1 MATKNLQRSIIP
13 FGKGM
18 HRSPSTPQE
27 GELSECVNL
36 WPRGEELTGLPQ
48 PVSTGISFESNKK
61 KESLACIHMVP
72 TEKHYISIMDNWGVR
87 RPNMSFEFKVVMQQ
101 FWLLQLYCNYSFQG
115 RELTL
120 TLTFDNGA
128 KEVLPVTMTG
138 NVARVRSK
146 NYMRS
151 HVVTGAEIAGI
162 GSKWDTVSIEVV
174 DSRQEPYVYSGSPTR
189 IAHYSLMWFTEV
201 DMERQEILSDSSRI
215 LQVLPF
221 GNMLVVKFEDEV
233 RYLLW
238 KDGKYINLGG
248 AIPEIDAQVA
258 LDGEFYIDQGS
269 TIVKMVTAGSIA
281 DYSTLHFTISD
292 PAAPAYWN
300 SMDGSYK
307 GKKKTLAAKETLQR
321 GKTYRFFNYSKYDV
335 YIRLDVSAQFAYEYV
350 LRKNAYKDI
359 KIPMNT
365 SALYYRS
372 NASHSNGET
381 FFCNVKVYANSV
393 DGKTGI
399 APDNTSDNLQAIMGA
414 ANKFLSD
421 AMKDAGKFVLPFFAR
436 VGLRL
441 FDSSITHLSCPALL
455 TPNSGCAPYFLVQG
469 SNAGEYPSNVFG
481 CRCRLQFYLSDTDVQ
496 NLNAW
501 KDLIQSVVVAVTP
514 AIYRYNEGYTFD
526 KDKTKLESNTIYIDR
541 EYASGLTD
549 DPFTASKIASL
560 GQAMTYE
567 VSNEASSAGGWYD
580 SSVMLDLSKGDV
592 LTHGSSEPGDIIIFK
607 KEANGNIVRKDYI
620 STAESKRTYTVEED
634 GTYCVGGE
642 DMYGNLSKGSFYVT
656 KAQYAGYL
664 KQPIG
669 GLLARSGEFKSD
681 GAYLMQIA
689 LPRFDDKTTR
699 SNIVEQSNFHVIGEY
714 PIEEIKAGWTTVDT
728 ESKDLFSIPSLER
741 VEDDN
746 HSHNKLAASVLFS
759 YNSKLHLADV
769 TERVWGGSVLE
780 LMTGYAED
788 RGRNEEAD
796 IWTHAARVVVSLV
809 KNGRAV
815 YADSGWGDE
824 IAGLDVAW
832 LFYPDADAREA
843 VVYTRTPLGNGSY
856 VYDKCKLPLTA
867 HKFLE
872 GAYWFNDYNSPAYE
886 SCTEE
891 EATASVADNSLHL
904 PNKLYVSETDNPV
917 LFPTTQRISV
927 GNGTILALATTA
939 VAFSQNTYGR
949 NAVQAFCTD
958 GIWELEVA
966 DTGRYLCKNPTSRD
980 ALTNVSSVTMLDG
993 SVAFVTAS
1001 GLKMLSGQGVRSVGD
1016 ELNGFNVSESNPD
1029 IQPAVQSIATEFSGT
1044 APSVQDEKVFVE
1056 RLQTARI
1063 AYDYPRN
1070 LLHVF
1075 IDGEKWHY
1083 VMDVKS
1089 GEWAMQTLPFSV
1101 ASIVSDYPSMLMQGG
1116 DATLYG
1122 YEDVTSTQKQLEE
1135 HSIGYALTR
1144 PLSLDDPTARKMIY
1158 DLRTLAQKTSATSAL
1173 RVAVFASNDSV
1184 NWYRL
1189 TSLKAFSAKWYRI
1202 LVVTNFNELDA
1213 LNGVVLQ
1220 YVERFG
1226 DKMH

>member
-1 MATKNLQRSIIP
+1 
-13 FGKGM
+13 M

-48 PVSTGISFESNKK
+48 PISTGVSFESSKK
-61 KESLACIHMVP
+61 KEHLACLHTVP
-72 TEKHYISIMDNWGVR
+72 AEKHYISIMDNWGVR
-87 RPNMSFEFKVVMQQ
+87 RPNFSYKFKLVMQQ
-101 FWLLQLYCNYSFQG
+101 FWVLQLYCNYSFQG
-115 RELTL
+115 SELTL

-128 KEVLPVTMTG
+128 TEVFPVTMTG

-151 HVVTGAEIAGI
+151 HVVTGAEIEGI
-162 GSKWDTVSIEVV
+162 GSRWDTVSIEVV
-174 DSRQEPYVYSGSPTR
+174 DSRQEPYAYSDSPTR
-189 IAHYSLMWFTEV
+189 VAHYSLMWFTE
-201 DMERQEILSDSSRI
+201 DNMERQEILSDSSRI
-215 LQVLPF
+215 IQVLPF
-221 GNMLVVKFEDEV
+221 GNMLVVRFENEV

-238 KDGKYINLGG
+238 KENKYINLGG
-248 AIPEIDAQVA
+248 AIPEIGVQLA
-258 LDGEFYIDQGS
+258 LTGEFFVDQGS
-269 TIVKMVTAGSIA
+269 TIVKMVTAASVT
-281 DYSTLHFTISD
+281 DYSTLHFAISD

-300 SMDGSYK
+300 PLNGTYK
-307 GKKKTLAAKETLQR
+307 GKKKTLTLKETLQR

-335 YIRLDVSAQFAYEYV
+335 YIRLDNSAMYTYEYV
-350 LRKNAYKDI
+350 LRKNSYNDI
-359 KIPMNT
+359 KIPVNT
-365 SALYYRS
+365 SALYYKS
-372 NASHSNGET
+372 NGNHSNGET
-381 FFCNVKVYANSV
+381 FFCNVKVYADSAE
-393 DGKTGI
+393 GKTGI
-399 APDNTSDNLQAIMGA
+399 VPDNTSDNLQAIMGA
-414 ANKFLSD
+414 ANKFIAD
-421 AMKDAGKFVLPFFAR
+421 AMRDAGKFVLPFFAR

-441 FDSSITHLSCPALL
+441 FDGSITHLSCPALL

-469 SNAGEYPSNVFG
+469 SNAGGYPSNVFG
-481 CRCRLQFYLSDTDVQ
+481 CRCRLQFYLSDADVQ
-496 NLNAW
+496 NLHAW
-501 KDLIQSVVVAVTP
+501 KDLLQSVVVAVTP
-514 AIYRYNEGYTFD
+514 AIYQYNEGYTFD
-526 KDKTKLESNTIYIDR
+526 KDKTKLESNVIYIDG
-541 EYASGLTD
+541 EYAAGLAN
-549 DPFTASKIASL
+549 DPFTASKIISL

-567 VSNEASSAGGWYD
+567 VSNEAPSAGGWYD
-580 SSVMLDLSKGDV
+580 SSVMLELSKGDV
-592 LTHGSSEPGDIIIFK
+592 LTHGSSEPGDIVIFK
-607 KEANGNIVRKDYI
+607 KETNGNIVRKDYI
-620 STAESKRTYTVEED
+620 SQAESKRSYAVEEA
-634 GTYCVGGE
+634 GVYCVGGE
-642 DMYGNLSKGSFYVT
+642 GMYGSASKGSFYVT
-656 KAQYAGYL
+656 KARYAGYL

-681 GAYLMQIA
+681 GASLMQIA
-689 LPRFDDKTTR
+689 LPHFDDKTTR
-699 SNIVEQSNFHVIGEY
+699 SNIVEQSNFHVIGEF
-714 PIEEIKAGWTTVDT
+714 PIEEIKSGWTTVDT
-728 ESKDLFSIPSLER
+728 EGKDLLSIPSLER

-780 LMTGYAED
+780 QMTGYAEEA
-788 RGRNEEAD
+788 GWNEETD

-809 KNGRAV
+809 KNGKAV

-824 IAGLDVAW
+824 IAGQGVSW
-832 LFYPDADAREA
+832 FFYPDSDAREA
-843 VVYTRTPLGNGSY
+843 VVYQRTPLGDGSY
-856 VYDKCKLPLTA
+856 AYDKCKLSLTA

-872 GAYWFNDYNSPAYE
+872 GAYWFNNYNSPAYE
-886 SCTEE
+886 PCTEE

-927 GNGTILALATTA
+927 GSGAILALATTA

-958 GIWELEVA
+958 GIWELEVS

-980 ALTNVSSVTMLDG
+980 VLTNTSSVTMLDG

-1016 ELNGFNVSESNPD
+1016 ELNGFNVPESNPN

-1044 APSVQDEKVFVE
+1044 APSVQDEKVLVE

-1063 AYDYPRN
+1063 GYDYPRN

-1075 IDGEKWHY
+1075 IDGERWHY

-1089 GEWAMQTLPFSV
+1089 GEWSIQTLPFSV
-1101 ASIVSDYPSMLMQGG
+1101 VSIVSDYPSMLMQGG
-1116 DATLYG
+1116 DATLYR
-1122 YEDVTSTQKQLEE
+1122 YEDVTDTQKQLDE

-1144 PLSLDDPTARKMIY
+1144 PLSFGDPTARKMIY
-1158 DLRTLAQKTSATSAL
+1158 DLRTLAQKTSAASAL
-1173 RVAVFASNDSV
+1173 RIAIFSSNDNV
-1184 NWYRL
+1184 NWCRM

-1202 LVVTNFNELDA
+1202 LVVANFNELDT
-1213 LNGVVLQ
+1213 LNGLVLQ
-1220 YVERFG
+1220 FVERFG